1 MSIDSCSAPDCGDV
15 RSAAPGRDGPRRG
28 HCSGCRNRI
37 AADLAEL
44 PRLYDDCESLLI
56 AAPRA
61 LTEKVSGRFVKDAQL
76 NDTAVSVRSD
86 MVAILASWAGLVTAE
101 RAVTRPARRDVATL
115 ASFVAAHLDWLLAHP
130 AAADFVDEVTTLAR
144 AARQAAQPGA
154 RIHLE
159 LGQCV
164 RPGCESALF
173 ATTHGDGGTSL
184 TGHVRCES
192 GHVWKAHQ
200 WLPLADR
207 LAKTRRPAAGS
218 AHES

>member
-1 MSIDSCSAPDCGDV
+1 MSVDSCVAPDCGEVQRV
-15 RSAAPGRDGPRRG
+15 R
-28 HCSGCRNRI
+28 CSGCRDRI

-56 AAPRA
+56 SAPRA
-61 LTEKVSGRFVKDAQL
+61 FTEKVSGRFVKDTQL

-86 MVAILASWAGLVTAE
+86 IVAILASWAGLVTTE
-101 RAVTRPARRDVATL
+101 RAVARPVRRDVATL
-115 ASFVAAHLDWLLAHP
+115 AAFVGAHVDWLLAHP
-130 AAADFVDEVTTLAR
+130 AATDFVDEVTTLAKS
-144 AARQAAQPGA
+144 ARRAAQPGA

-164 RPGCESALF
+164 RPGCESVLF
-173 ATTHGDGGTSL
+173 ATTHGDGGSAL
-184 TGHVRCES
+184 TGHVSCES

-207 LAKTRRPAAGS
+207 LAKTKRRAAGS
-218 AHES
+218 ADGA